1 MIKKTTIDIL
11 KNGVNFKHE
20 GYCYRVTAENYKFW
34 DDYTNHCLAIKVIKN
49 DYHYNGFLFFH
60 GLQDSDIKQLS
71 VEMETTKHYCET
83 NNLQVI
89 LVQTNVLMNVE

>member
-49 DYHYNGFLFFH
+49 DYF
-60 GLQDSDIKQLS
+60 SMVCKI
-71 VEMETTKHYCET
+71 
-83 NNLQVI
+83 VI
-89 LVQTNVLMNVE
+89 LSNYPLRWKRLNIIVKQIIYK